1 MSSMYKYRPQHIN
14 DFVFAN
20 DRLEQQ
26 IRRYTD
32 DRTREPLILHGVH
45 GTGKSL
51 LAELIPKAIDGN
63 KVNVNKV
70 CADDVN
76 NKKEV
81 VDKFFRQAHF
91 DTLFETAGQSR
102 SYTVVEEVNFEQK
115 AKGALRTCMDAMVG
129 REQFIFTTNELN
141 KMDSGLRSR
150 CEKVEV
156 LPVPPDRFFARAKHI
171 LDCEGIVMDDT
182 TLKNM
187 LEAVYEADCDNRAY
201 YRALDEV
208 IDANWRAK
216 YSTHKNEKNNI

>member
-14 DFVFAN
+14 DFVFAT

-63 KVNVNKV
+63 KVSVNKV

-76 NKKEV
+76 SKKEV

-115 AKGALRTCMDAMVG
+115 AKGALRTCMDAMAG

-150 CEKVEV
+150 CEKIEV
-156 LPVPPDRFFARAKHI
+156 LPVPPERFFARAKYI
-171 LDCEGIVMDDT
+171 LESEGVAMNDT

-216 YSTHKNEKNNI
+216 YRTHNDGKNNI

>member
-14 DFVFAN
+14 DFVFAT

-63 KVNVNKV
+63 KVSVNKV

-76 NKKEV
+76 SKKEV

-91 DTLFETAGQSR
+91 DP
-102 SYTVVEEVNFEQK
+102 
-115 AKGALRTCMDAMVG
+115 
-129 REQFIFTTNELN
+129 I
-141 KMDSGLRSR
+141 
-150 CEKVEV
+150 
-156 LPVPPDRFFARAKHI
+156 
-171 LDCEGIVMDDT
+171 
-182 TLKNM
+182 
-187 LEAVYEADCDNRAY
+187 
-201 YRALDEV
+201 
-208 IDANWRAK
+208 
-216 YSTHKNEKNNI
+216 